1 MRALTH
7 SLTTH
12 SLTHSPFSKKLPH
25 FLRGSPCW
33 HIAPAWGGLAMQST
47 TSTRPPPSWKE
58 PPSTSRRASCFSFAG
73 IKQRMVAS
81 VVGGSAA
88 DSESWAIADLPNNF
102 YDLEAKTAKGEKYPF
117 GDLRSKAVLVVNVAS
132 A

>member
-1 MRALTH
+1 VWRQTFLGRNFPSRFLIYQTGDPRN
-7 SLTTH
+7 SVR
-12 SLTHSPFSKKLPH
+12 PGLP
-25 FLRGSPCW
+25 LK
-33 HIAPAWGGLAMQST
+33 LAMQATPS
-47 TSTRPPPSWKE
+47 SRSPPSWKE

-73 IKQRMVAS
+73 VKQRMVAS

-88 DSESWAIADLPNNF
+88 DSESWAIADLPDNF
-102 YDLEAKTAKGEKYPF
+102 YDFEAKTAKGEKYPF

>member
-7 SLTTH
+7 SLTH
-12 SLTHSPFSKKLPH
+12 SLTHTLPFKETSSLSPRFS
-25 FLRGSPCW
+25 CW

>member
-1 MRALTH
+1 
-7 SLTTH
+7 
-12 SLTHSPFSKKLPH
+12 
-25 FLRGSPCW
+25 
-33 HIAPAWGGLAMQST
+33 MQST

>member
-1 MRALTH
+1 MAKGISEKISSHSAEIPAAQTPSALVP
-7 SLTTH
+7 LE
-12 SLTHSPFSKKLPH
+12 
-25 FLRGSPCW
+25 
-33 HIAPAWGGLAMQST
+33 LAMQATPS
-47 TSTRPPPSWKE
+47 SRSPPSWKE

-73 IKQRMVAS
+73 VKQRMVAS

-88 DSESWAIADLPNNF
+88 DSESWAIADLPDNF